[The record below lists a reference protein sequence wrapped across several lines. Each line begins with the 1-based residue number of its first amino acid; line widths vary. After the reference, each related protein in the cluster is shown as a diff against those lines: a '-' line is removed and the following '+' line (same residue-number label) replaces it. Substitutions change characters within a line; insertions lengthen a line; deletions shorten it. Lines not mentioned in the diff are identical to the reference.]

1 MRKNNNSKKKSTYKG
16 PFPNNPNLL
25 FQNVKKSM
33 RTEIDGPTVDTFSTM
48 DTTTNTG
55 LNEVI
60 PSKQVDP
67 NEKRPTKEKQKKFS
81 FSAEWILG
89 LVFVIASTIVGIVIY
104 NHSNRFVSVEKDIDY
119 IKINADEQKKQIEKV
134 SEQTTSIDKKVDL
147 LNQKVDFKFDKK

>member
-33 RTEIDGPTVDTFSTM
+33 RTEIDGPTVDTFSSM

-55 LNEVI
+55 LNEVV
-60 PSKQVDP
+60 PAKQGTP
-67 NEKRPTKEKQKKFS
+67 KKKRPTKEKPKKFS

-89 LVFVIASTIVGIVIY
+89 IAFVIASTIVGIVIY

-119 IKINADEQKKQIEKV
+119 IKTNANDQKKQIEKV
-134 SEQTTSIDKKVDL
+134 SDQNISIDKKVDL
-147 LNQKVDFKFDKK
+147 LNQKIELKFDKK